1 MSAESAK
8 KFVGQFE
15 KYLAVK
21 PSGDRHITE
30 DAARGL
36 VGLLE
41 GLSAK
46 HPDLASKSGASP
58 YIFDQKS
65 LKFLVAALDR
75 ETDGGKAPSNN
86 LAVAYNM
93 VKYIAASELP
103 DGTPFV
109 SPSVAA
115 PWTAQKQKAQFFN
128 LEVYNEL
135 GLDLT
140 PHDNRK
146 FGGGQNY
153 VSHKALFE
161 TSNKDSAQQKM
172 INEVARDL
180 KIQGVKL
187 HISEEGRKI
196 ERLDPK
202 DPRYAGAM
210 TYYHIDTV
218 SQMATEIL
226 SRQARAV
233 CNIGEKDV
241 TRAIMSGQYMP
252 DLMDMRL
259 AEHGFGKPANWDPS
273 RLAESRR
280 IGTVPQGEGNPPP
293 EYDIYRA
300 GQITIH
306 QSQEWAKRFG
316 KIDPSFIKEMTR
328 EKGGEWVYDT
338 HQSPHSY
345 YGLIFNQGARA
356 KIYEESRIN
365 TYLPRLNWRLH
376 NGLDLCKIDAS
387 SGTSPGP
394 DGTTGTGPSG
404 RTGTPVPQRPA
415 ADGGTGFVNPNAP
428 GNQNGAGTQNG
439 AAGCSTSSFVCSTT
453 SGGTAPAQSGAATCA
468 NSAFVCSDKD
478 KISQNTQDATGRAPA
493 TGGECGDIFVCKKPA
508 AAAPAAK

>member
-8 KFVGQFE
+8 KFVAQAE
-15 KYLAVK
+15 KYLGVK

-30 DAARGL
+30 DTARGL

-46 HPDLASKSGASP
+46 HPDLASKSGATP

-115 PWTAQKQKAQFFN
+115 PWTAQKQKGQFFN

-140 PHDNRK
+140 PHNNRK

-153 VSHKALFE
+153 VSHKALFHP
-161 TSNKDSAQQKM
+161 TNADPTQQKM
-172 INEVARDL
+172 ISEVARDL
-180 KIQGVKL
+180 KIEGVRL

-226 SRQARAV
+226 SRQARSV

-259 AEHGFGKPANWDPS
+259 AEHGLGKPAQWDPG
-273 RLAESRR
+273 RLAELRR
-280 IGTVPQGEGNPPP
+280 TGTIPPGEGNPPP

-300 GQITIH
+300 PQVTAY
-306 QSQEWAKRFG
+306 QSQLWAKRFG
-316 KIDPSFIKEMTR
+316 KVDASFIKELAG
-328 EKGGEWVYDT
+328 EKGGDWVYET
-338 HQSPHSY
+338 HQSPHAY

-356 KIYEESRIN
+356 KVYEESRN
-365 TYLPRLNWRLH
+365 NSYLPRLNWRLH
-376 NGLDLCKIDAS
+376 NGLDLCKLDAS
-387 SGTSPGP
+387 SGVAPGVAPGGTSGPAGSGADGNGTPGK
-394 DGTTGTGPSG
+394 
-404 RTGTPVPQRPA
+404 PVPQQ
-415 ADGGTGFVNPNAP
+415 GGGGFVNP
-428 GNQNGAGTQNG
+428 GATGTQNG
-439 AAGCSTSSFVCSTT
+439 TAGCSTSSSFVCSTT
-453 SGGTAPAQSGAATCA
+453 SGAAPTQSGTATCA
-468 NSAFVCSDKD
+468 NSVFVCNDKD
-478 KISQNTQDATGRAPA
+478 KIRQNTQDATGRAA
-493 TGGECGDIFVCKKPA
+493 TTGGECSADIFVCKPPVA
-508 AAAPAAK
+508 GAAKPK